1 MRYEWDEEIDEKD
14 YLKIKLFETT
24 YWNQVTN
31 EVTNEN
37 EIDLDS
43 ISLSMYDLVI
53 VRNKINRGR
62 QISENSKD
70 LMFVIKNTNDLV
82 IEDNEIVLSINHY
95 KIK

>member
-1 MRYEWDEEIDEKD
+1 MGRRNWWKRLFKKSN
-14 YLKIKLFETT
+14 YLKLHIGIKP
-24 YWNQVTN
+24 TN

-37 EIDLDS
+37 EIDLDN

-70 LMFVIKNTNDLV
+70 LMFVIKNTNELG
-82 IEDNEIVLSINHY
+82 NWR
-95 KIK
+95 